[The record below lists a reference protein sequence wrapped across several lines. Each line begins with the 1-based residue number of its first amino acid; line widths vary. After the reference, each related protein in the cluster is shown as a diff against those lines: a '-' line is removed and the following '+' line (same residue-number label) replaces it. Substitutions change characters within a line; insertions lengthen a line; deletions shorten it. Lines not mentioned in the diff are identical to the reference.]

1 MNGIAAEIQNERYW
15 SRNLILTRSGIP
27 FRAKSALMKAMNAFP
42 ERPLGQAIPDSPH
55 AVSVSLPTM
64 HAVRGYEEKDPE
76 IVRHLALG
84 YPRFVVHPFARQLA
98 QLLGDQPAYRGRKL
112 WLVSSS
118 RMAQALAGYLLDY
131 SAATEAFAFEDHG
144 LNGVAHVDEAQLGHL
159 AKLYLQHLGGFVSTR
174 EAEDQLVRRGQ
185 RAALH
190 PEAGFAGDGAAE
202 VRRVVRRALP
212 GTQDHDLFVA
222 PNGMNAVYGAFRAV
236 GAVQA
241 PRGRTEW
248 VQLGWLYLDT
258 IAILKKF
265 TGEAGYHYRGD
276 VFDLEALEALFAA
289 RGSKIA
295 GLITEVPTNPL
306 VQTADVAAL
315 SDLCRR
321 YGVSL
326 ILDPS
331 VNSIFAVNV
340 LPYADL
346 VTASLTKYTGSDGD
360 IIAGLVAVNP
370 EGRDA
375 GELRRLVAGAI
386 EPIYPRDLSR
396 LAAQI
401 GQTETVLREIGA
413 ATSRVARFLQA
424 HPAVKEVF
432 WALQP
437 NSAEN
442 FERLTRFDGVTGGMI
457 SFVLQGEL
465 APFYDRL
472 RLAKGPSFGQKT
484 TLICPFMYL
493 AHYDLV
499 TSGAGREELRRSGLS
514 PDLLRLCVGT
524 EGADAIIAAL
534 AEALG

>member
-1 MNGIAAEIQNERYW
+1 
-15 SRNLILTRSGIP
+15 
-27 FRAKSALMKAMNAFP
+27 MNAFP

-76 IVRHLALG
+76 VLRQMALG
-84 YPRFVVHPFARQLA
+84 YPRFVVHPFARELA
-98 QLLGDQPAYRGRKL
+98 ERLGREPRFAGRKL
-112 WLVSSS
+112 WLVSSQG
-118 RMAQALAGYLLDY
+118 MAQALAGYLRAY
-131 SAATEAFAFEDHG
+131 SAATQAEAFDDQG
-144 LNGVAHVDEAQLGHL
+144 LNGVAHVADAEVAQL

-174 EAEDQLVRRGQ
+174 EAEDQLLRRGH
-185 RAALH
+185 RAAVH
-190 PEAGFAGDGAAE
+190 AETHFAGNSRAE
-202 VRRVVRRALP
+202 IHRVVQAALP
-212 GTQDHDLFVA
+212 GARDDDLFVT
-222 PNGMNAVYGAFRAV
+222 PNGMNAIYGAFKAV

-265 TGEAGYHYRGD
+265 TGGTGYHYFGD
-276 VFDLEALEALFAA
+276 VFDLEALEALFVA
-289 RGSKIA
+289 RGGKIA

-306 VQTADVAAL
+306 VQTCDVAAL

-331 VNSIFAVNV
+331 VDSIFAVNV

-375 GELRRLVAGAI
+375 GELRRLVPEAV

-401 GQTETVLREIGA
+401 GQTEAVLREIGA

-424 HPAVKEVF
+424 HPAVKAVF

-442 FERLTRFDGVTGGMI
+442 FERLSRFEGTTGGMI

-499 TSGAGREELRRSGLS
+499 TSEAGCAELARSGLS

>member
-1 MNGIAAEIQNERYW
+1 M
-15 SRNLILTRSGIP
+15 
-27 FRAKSALMKAMNAFP
+27 
-42 ERPLGQAIPDSPH
+42 
-55 AVSVSLPTM
+55 
-64 HAVRGYEEKDPE
+64 
-76 IVRHLALG
+76 ALG
-84 YPRFVVHPFARQLA
+84 YPRFMVHPFARQLI
-98 QLLGDQPAYRGRKL
+98 QHLGEQPAYRGRKL
-112 WLVSSS
+112 WLVTSR
-118 RMAQALAGYLLDY
+118 RMAEALAAYLLDF
-131 SAATEAFAFEDHG
+131 SPATQAFAFADRPSDATGVPPLISQDQVLHG
-144 LNGVAHVDEAQLGHL
+144 VGHVDEAEVAQL
-159 AKLYLQHLGGFVSTR
+159 AKLYLQHLGGFLSTR
-174 EAEDQLVRRGQ
+174 EAEDQLVRRGL

-190 PEAGFAGDGAAE
+190 PEAEFAGDSAAE
-202 VRRVVRRALP
+202 VRRVVQRALP
-212 GTQDHDLFVA
+212 STRDHDLFIT
-222 PNGMNAVYGAFRAV
+222 PNGASAVYGAFKAV

-241 PRGRTEW
+241 ARGRTEW

-265 TGEAGYHYRGD
+265 TGQGGYHYQSD
-276 VFDLEALEALFAA
+276 VFDLEALESLFLA
-289 RGSKIA
+289 RGAKIA

-306 VQTADVAAL
+306 VQTGDVAAL

-321 YGVSL
+321 HGVSL

-331 VNSIFAVNV
+331 VGSIFAVNV

-370 EGRDA
+370 AGPDA
-375 GELRRLVAGAI
+375 AELRRVVPQAL
-386 EPIYPRDLSR
+386 EPIYPRDLNR

-401 GQTETVLREIGA
+401 GQTETVLEQISA
-413 ATSRVARFLQA
+413 ATARVAMFLQE
-424 HPAVKEVF
+424 HPAVREVD

-437 NSAEN
+437 SSAEN
-442 FERLTRFDGVTGGMI
+442 FERLSPFGGPTGGMI
-457 SFVLQGEL
+457 SFVLKGEL

-484 TLICPFMYL
+484 TLVCPFMYL

-499 TSGAGREELRRSGLS
+499 TSETGRAELHRSGLS
-514 PDLLRLCVGT
+514 PDLIRLCVGT